1 MLHQMKK
8 SKVQTM
14 VLKNVQNRNEKVD
27 RPEKDWKDNKGR
39 AVSE

>member
-1 MLHQMKK
+1 MKK

-14 VLKNVQNRNEKVD
+14 VLKASQNRNEKID
-27 RPEKDWKDNKGR
+27 RPEKDWTEDKGR